1 LPHKRGYSQKARDI
15 GHFRSRYAVVNVAA
29 LAGWDS
35 KVEVSPESLLAHK
48 LISKQLDGV
57 KILGGTKPGKT
68 LPAGLSFRDVVFSAS
83 AREALVA
90 AGAKLDEP
98 EA

>member
-1 LPHKRGYSQKARDI
+1 MAKKLVSKA
-15 GHFRSRYAVVNVAA
+15 
-29 LAGWDS
+29 
-35 KVEVSPESLLAHK
+35 
-48 LISKQLDGV
+48 LDGI
-57 KILGGTKPGKT
+57 KILGGIKPGKT
-68 LPAGLSFRDVVFSAS
+68 LPAGLTFRDVIFSTS